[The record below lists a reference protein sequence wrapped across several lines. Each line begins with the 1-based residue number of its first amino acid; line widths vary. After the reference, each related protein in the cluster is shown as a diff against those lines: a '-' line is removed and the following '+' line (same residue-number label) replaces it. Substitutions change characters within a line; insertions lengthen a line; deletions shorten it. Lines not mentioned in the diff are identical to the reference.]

1 MQVSELQQG
10 VTVINH
16 STANSIVS
24 ARLSSGLGSKLPSP
38 PPRCCWIGLHEWAK
52 GPRATLS
59 VQGVRTGG
67 GVKDGRNYHEAVG
80 GVHCVKHGREG
91 CQLAGF
97 HPQAVPC
104 FARRNHSQV

>member
-16 STANSIVS
+16 SSANSIVS

-38 PPRCCWIGLHEWAK
+38 PRCCWIGPHEWSK

-67 GVKDGRNYHEAVG
+67 GVKDGRNYHEAV
-80 GVHCVKHGREG
+80 
-91 CQLAGF
+91 AG
-97 HPQAVPC
+97 ALRK
-104 FARRNHSQV
+104 ARRVVSWRGVSPAGGAVLC

>member
-16 STANSIVS
+16 SSANSIVS

-38 PPRCCWIGLHEWAK
+38 PPRCCWIGPHEWSK

-67 GVKDGRNYHEAVG
+67 GVKDGRNYHEAVAGALRKAREGGLSDG
-80 GVHCVKHGREG
+80 GVSP
-91 CQLAGF
+91 AGG
-97 HPQAVPC
+97 AVLC
-104 FARRNHSQV
+104 